1 MPNSWITIQ
10 KMNMDTYRILS
21 LRASSRYAMI
31 KTWKNFIKNKN
42 QRKWALMKRDFYYR
56 IDAEHAGESIEFF
69 LKGKG
74 YSKHIIIQIRNAGGI
89 EVDGLHAITPQILKQ
104 GEVLHIHLEETE
116 ASARIVPTAL
126 PFPIVYEDEDLII
139 INKPSNMPI
148 HPSQGNY
155 ENTLANAA
163 AWYFQQK
170 GEPYVYRVINRLD
183 RDTTGLLILAKHAL
197 SACILS
203 QMSSRREIHREYLAI
218 ATGKVDR
225 EGTICAPIG
234 RADASTVLR
243 CVDWEGG
250 DYACTHYQRL
260 LYHETSD
267 CSLVRL
273 RLETG
278 RTHQIR
284 VHMKYIGHPLPGD
297 FLYNPD
303 YRQMKRQPLHSCK
316 LAFRHPIT
324 GEVMQ
329 FEAEVPKD
337 MLWIYREK

>member
-1 MPNSWITIQ
+1 
-10 KMNMDTYRILS
+10 
-21 LRASSRYAMI
+21 
-31 KTWKNFIKNKN
+31 
-42 QRKWALMKRDFYYR
+42 MKRDFYY
-56 IDAEHAGESIEFF
+56 IIGAEHAGESIEFF
-69 LKGKG
+69 LKSKG
-74 YSKHIIIQIRNAGGI
+74 YSKHIIIQVRDAGGI
-89 EVDGLHAITPQILKQ
+89 TVDGSHAITPQKLNQ
-104 GEVLHIHLEETE
+104 GQTLHIHLEEMV
-116 ASARIVPTAL
+116 SSPRIVPTPL
-126 PFPIVYEDEDLII
+126 PFPIIYEDEDLMI

-148 HPSQGNY
+148 HPSQGNF

-218 ATGKVDR
+218 ARGRVGSR
-225 EGTICAPIG
+225 GSICAPIG

-243 CVDWEGG
+243 CVDWENG
-250 DYACTHYQRL
+250 DDACTHYRQI
-260 LYHETSD
+260 LYCERAD

-284 VHMKYIGHPLPGD
+284 VHMKHIGHPLPGD

-303 YRQMKRQPLHSCK
+303 YRLMKRQPLHSCQ
-316 LAFRHPIT
+316 LDFCHPIT
-324 GEVMQ
+324 REEMHFEEGLPGDMQWICSGEGLSPIPS
-329 FEAEVPKD
+329 EAP
-337 MLWIYREK
+337 